1 MLSLYI
7 HIPFCH
13 HKCSYCSFHVIPL
26 DGLKESEH
34 TSAHSPLITNYLDA
48 LHRQID
54 TFSQQLQQ
62 QSIQTIY
69 FGGGT
74 PSLLSEKETFQ
85 ILEKIYKQYKVSNDV
100 EITLECNPDDLSD
113 EKLKELKRLEINRL
127 SIGLQSFDDEELI
140 WMNRAHN
147 ANQSESSVKRAQDR
161 GFENITIDLIYGSKF
176 SNISNWKK
184 TLDKVIDLQVPHISS
199 YNLTIEE
206 KTKLGHDFKVKKEVA
221 IDDEKSSEL
230 FLEMIDRLEKHNFI
244 HYEISNFAKEGY
256 FSKHNS
262 NYWKGEHYLGLGP
275 SAHSF
280 DGKSRQWN
288 IANNNLYI
296 KYLQEKSE
304 IYFEKEILT
313 EAERYNEYI
322 LTSLRTIWGI
332 DINYLKTN
340 FNTDFIKD
348 FNSKIS
354 EYIKQ
359 ETIVVKDTTYTL
371 TEKGKLL
378 ADKIAS
384 ELFV

>member
-1 MLSLYI
+1 MDNRI
-7 HIPFCH
+7 
-13 HKCSYCSFHVIPL
+13 
-26 DGLKESEH
+26 D
-34 TSAHSPLITNYLDA
+34 YLPNKT
-48 LHRQID
+48 IE
-54 TFSQQLQQ
+54 
-62 QSIQTIY
+62 TIY

-161 GFENITIDLIYGSKF
+161 GFENITVDLIYGSKY
-176 SNISNWKK
+176 SNLSNWKK

-244 HYEISNFAKEGY
+244 HYEISNFAKEGF

-340 FNTDFIKD
+340 FNSDFVKD
-348 FNSKIS
+348 FNNKIS
-354 EYIKQ
+354 DYIKQ